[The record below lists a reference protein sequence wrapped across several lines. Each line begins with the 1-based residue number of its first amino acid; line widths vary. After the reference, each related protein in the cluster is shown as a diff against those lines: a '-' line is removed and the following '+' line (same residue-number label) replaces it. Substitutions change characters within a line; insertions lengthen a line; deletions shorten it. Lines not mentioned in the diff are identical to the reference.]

1 MQDTQGTGI
10 QEKELAK
17 SSRAKDSGGVL
28 LPPEAGMAE
37 PVLTHLL
44 TEGVQFNGE
53 NREFE
58 NIYA

>member
-1 MQDTQGTGI
+1 MKDTKGTGI

-17 SSRAKDSGGVL
+17 SSRAKTMEECFCRSRGGG
-28 LPPEAGMAE
+28 ACA
-37 PVLTHLL
+37 HLL

-58 NIYA
+58 NIHA